1 MKAGKKAKI
10 QEKRKNQEMA
20 KSKAKIAYRRTEMIN
35 TDGKRCRQKRR
46 RKEAAY
52 EAEITERSDR
62 KRRGRKKKL
71 PGWVILPIIA
81 GIVLIC
87 FCITKVTGGNTKG
100 VRLNVVEA
108 RREDIR
114 EVYNTSGTVVSGKS
128 KIFYSPV
135 NAPVKKNRAK
145 VGESVKK
152 GDKLI
157 IFDTANLDRDNKN
170 SRLNTLSAQYTNQD
184 AKEQS
189 GRTKESMA
197 RAKKQENAMISELKS
212 QIKKKRSEIQKLEKQ
227 VKKSAGNS
235 AKAAEEIA
243 GIQKK
248 MADNLDSQ
256 SIFKAKK
263 ENAERKLSNLNNLE
277 QDSELAKTELAEEA
291 EEATDEISRLEREYR
306 AYEQE
311 LKKLGGEGSGG
322 DISESQAAVQSL
334 AQAKQEL
341 ETLSSSL
348 TQAENS
354 RQTGAEAGLTSAQLG
369 SMKVSEDIARL
380 AELTA
385 KELLEK
391 GREGIKAEFDGII
404 ADVKVA
410 EGSDA
415 VQGGELFTLVSNRK
429 VSVEVEAAAGDF
441 EYLETGEKA
450 VITIGRHTYKGTLE
464 SVNKI
469 ALPNEKGNPV
479 IGAKLRID
487 NPDDGI
493 CIGVSAKVN
502 ITVAEKKDALCL
514 PNEVINTAA
523 DGDFV
528 YVIKNGTLLKQK
540 VETGVASASMSEIV
554 SGIKEG
560 DQVVSDMSAT
570 LKEGMKATA
579 VKAGDTADKGDK
591 RADGE

>member
-1 MKAGKKAKI
+1 
-10 QEKRKNQEMA
+10 
-20 KSKAKIAYRRTEMIN
+20 MIN

-46 RKEAAY
+46 RKETAY

-71 PGWVILPIIA
+71 PGWVVLPIIA

-87 FCITKVTGGNTKG
+87 FCITKVTGDNTKG
-100 VRLNVVEA
+100 VQLNVVEA

-184 AKEQS
+184 AREQS

-212 QIKKKRSEIQKLEKQ
+212 QIKKKKSEIQKLEKQ
-227 VKKSAGNS
+227 VKKSAGDS
-235 AKAAEEIA
+235 AKAAAEIA

-354 RQTGAEAGLTSAQLG
+354 RQTGAETGLTSAQLG

-487 NPDDGI
+487 NPDDDI

-502 ITVAEKKDALCL
+502 ITVAEKKDVLCL

-579 VKAGDTADKGDK
+579 VKDGDTADRGGK